1 MVTNFKWSAE
11 APTAKPA
18 KTKTDKPRGHNPPG
32 ARTRNEPKRI
42 VYKDPAP
49 MYNYRKP
56 KSVPQADTPELRA
69 KVAAGIL
76 QLVETHDAY
85 LAALKAFGE
94 LGPLPDGIIN
104 DMPTKVRRHM
114 RLYKMR

>member
-1 MVTNFKWSAE
+1 
-11 APTAKPA
+11 
-18 KTKTDKPRGHNPPG
+18 
-32 ARTRNEPKRI
+32 
-42 VYKDPAP
+42 